1 LIQIN
6 EVHLIISYFRQP
18 IEGVRAQS
26 MIGRTAEAPHS
37 NGPSRSEAE
46 AYVRALLGRDELDL
60 SERNRRFLSYIAEE
74 TLAGRADRI
83 KAYNIALAAF
93 DRPEDFDPLTDP
105 IVRIEAS
112 RLRRSLEHYY
122 LTAGKTDPIE
132 IAVPKGSYVATFKF
146 RDPAPGA
153 ETKAAP
159 AGEPIVEEE
168 ASPSRTTFSSRKWLM
183 LGPAFAALVLI
194 GAAILAYVLLTT
206 REEVALAATAAKLPS
221 ILVMPFEDVSESPS
235 RAFIARGITYE
246 TIAALTRF
254 DDLFVFGA
262 ETSFGLGAERD
273 NAVQPAQV
281 AADYVLSGSVQATD
295 TKVRVSAILS
305 DFKTGQYVW
314 SQTSERAL
322 TASNLM
328 SIQEEIAAKV
338 ADAIAQPYGIVFSR
352 SAKAISSKPAQDLMS
367 YECVVRFRQ
376 YWRSYSNRDFGSMH
390 DCLTRTIADNPSYA
404 QAYGSLALLYVDAFR
419 FGFGPIE
426 PGVDPLKKAS
436 ELADKAMALDPNATQ
451 GYLAKS
457 MALWFQ
463 RDVDGGIAV
472 ARRGLEIN
480 PHNTDL
486 LADLGLRLAQRA
498 RWAEAMPLIN
508 EAYARN
514 PGAPMGYRIAT
525 FLHAYMTGDYQAA
538 LDAALQVK
546 TIYGAMA
553 RAMAYAQLGQEDN
566 ARQAVSEMLQI
577 DPNYADHM
585 VEDLARRNHAPEID
599 RAILDGLA
607 KAGLSSTTPSTN

>member
-1 LIQIN
+1 MKIQT
-6 EVHLIISYFRQP
+6 V
-18 IEGVRAQS
+18 
-26 MIGRTAEAPHS
+26 EALGS
-37 NGPSRSEAE
+37 SGLSRSEAE
-46 AYVRALLGRDELDL
+46 IYLRALLDREELNL
-60 SERNRRFLSYIAEE
+60 SDRNRRFLAYVAEE

-122 LTAGKTDPIE
+122 LTAGKADPIE
-132 IAVPKGSYVATFKF
+132 IEIPKGSYVATFKY
-146 RDPAPGA
+146 RDEAPAP
-153 ETKAAP
+153 ETEAAP
-159 AGEPIVEEE
+159 VGDPPKVEQDL
-168 ASPSRTTFSSRKWLM
+168 PSRSTVTPRKWLM

-194 GAAILAYVLLTT
+194 GVAVIAYVLLTE
-206 REEVALAATAAKLPS
+206 REELALAANTAKVPS
-221 ILVMPFEDVSESPS
+221 ILVLPFEDVSEDPS

-246 TIAALTRF
+246 TIADLTRF
-254 DDLFVFGA
+254 DDLFVFGP
-262 ETSFGLGAERD
+262 ETSFGLGAEND
-273 NAVQPAQV
+273 SAGQPTQV
-281 AADYVLSGSVQATD
+281 AADYVLSGTVQATD
-295 TKVRVSAILS
+295 TRVRVSAILS
-305 DFKTGQYVW
+305 DSKTGQYVW
-314 SQTSERAL
+314 SQTTDEAL
-322 TASNLM
+322 TASNLL
-328 SIQEEIAAKV
+328 SIRDEIAGKV

-352 SAKAISSKPAQDLMS
+352 SAKAISSKPVEDLMA

-376 YWRSYSNRDFGSMH
+376 YWRSYSNRDFASVQ

-436 ELADKAMALDPNATQ
+436 ELADKTVALDPNASQ

-463 RDVDGGIAV
+463 QDVDGGIAV

-480 PHNTDL
+480 PHNSDL

-498 RWAEAMPLIN
+498 RWEEAMPLIN

-525 FLHAYMTGDYQAA
+525 FLHAYMTGDYQGA

-553 RAMAYAQLGQEDN
+553 RAMAYAQLGQGEK
-566 ARQAVSEMLQI
+566 ARQSVSEMLQI
-577 DPNYADHM
+577 DPHYADHM
-585 VEDLARRNHAPEID
+585 VKDLARRNHAPEINQ
-599 RAILDGLA
+599 AIMDGLA
-607 KAGLSSTTPSTN
+607 KAGLRPTTPSTN